1 MEQFLAVAVAHFLAL
16 LIPGV
21 DFFLVARTAMTSG
34 WRNAS
39 GVCVG
44 IAAANGI
51 LITAA
56 FSGLSMI
63 SHPIVLS
70 LVQAAGG
77 IFLVYIGIAFFRARV
92 SVELARAGA
101 MRTTWVKNLGL
112 GLASGLLNPK
122 NALFYVSLAA
132 ALADATPVSLVLYG
146 AWMVTLVLVWDLFVA
161 IALGSERALTGL
173 SRVLP
178 WLTKIAGGFLV
189 VLGLWMILTL
199 LIHLT

>member
-21 DFFLVARTAMTSG
+21 DFFLVARTAMAGG

-39 GVCVG
+39 GVCIG
-44 IAAANGI
+44 IASANGI

-56 FSGLSMI
+56 FSGLSLI
-63 SHPIVLS
+63 SHPVILNV
-70 LVQAAGG
+70 VQASGG
-77 IFLVYIGIAFFRARV
+77 MFLTYIGIAFLRARA
-92 SVELARAGA
+92 SIEPARPRAL
-101 MRTTWVKNLGL
+101 RTTWVKNLGL

-132 ALADATPVSLVLYG
+132 VLADATPVSLVIYG

-161 IALGSERALTGL
+161 ITLGSERALTGL
-173 SRVLP
+173 SRVLS
-178 WLTKIAGGFLV
+178 WLTKIAGAFLV
-189 VLGLWMILTL
+189 VLGLGMILGL

>member
-101 MRTTWVKNLGL
+101 MRTTWV
-112 GLASGLLNPK
+112 
-122 NALFYVSLAA
+122 
-132 ALADATPVSLVLYG
+132 
-146 AWMVTLVLVWDLFVA
+146 
-161 IALGSERALTGL
+161 
-173 SRVLP
+173 
-178 WLTKIAGGFLV
+178 
-189 VLGLWMILTL
+189 
-199 LIHLT
+199 